1 VTSFRILGTSD
12 IDITYVS
19 DGRRHEPAPRH
30 RWPAYG
36 SDCCALK
43 ILRYITSDLEIMK
56 DGEISMTVTQN
67 ARKPLL
73 SGISGGSLSDFRP
86 VLAANLNVSP

>member
-1 VTSFRILGTSD
+1 
-12 IDITYVS
+12 
-19 DGRRHEPAPRH
+19 
-30 RWPAYG
+30 
-36 SDCCALK
+36 
-43 ILRYITSDLEIMK
+43 MK